1 MGGFIMLFGPPLA
14 LFLTLVTTYSYMC
27 SFDRAVDFVV
37 KYLMSG
43 PFLIFFHTASTV
55 LFSRFVPGSL
65 LP

>member
-1 MGGFIMLFGPPLA
+1 MLLSPALA
-14 LFLTLVTTYSYMC
+14 LFLTMFTTYSYMC

-43 PFLIFFHTASTV
+43 PFLIFFHTASTL
-55 LFSRFVPGSL
+55 LFSRFVPGSF